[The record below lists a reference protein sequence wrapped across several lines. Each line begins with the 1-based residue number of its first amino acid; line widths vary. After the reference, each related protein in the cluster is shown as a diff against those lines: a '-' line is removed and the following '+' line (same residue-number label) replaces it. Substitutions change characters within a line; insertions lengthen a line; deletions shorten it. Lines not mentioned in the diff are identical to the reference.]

1 MLKYPL
7 SSVTVVQVVD
17 LSAITTSAPA
27 AGSLLLEQWP
37 RLSTWPSTVPHVS
50 GTSTVTFTGTL
61 MYCAFDSSVMM
72 HTSAWYS
79 PGCMPAVSTSTVM
92 VELPPAEATP
102 EAGLTLSQLTS
113 CGLSH
118 PREIICGRANSAL

>member
-37 RLSTWPSTVPHVS
+37 RLSTWPSTTPHVS

-92 VELPPAEATP
+92 VELPPDRKSTR
-102 EAGLTLSQLTS
+102 LNS
-113 CGLSH
+113 SH
-118 PREIICGRANSAL
+118 VAISYAVFCLKKKNSNDY